1 MDSRSRKVIFLAHCI
16 LNQNSVVLG
25 LARRPAAFKEV
36 VTCLMEKDVGI
47 IQMKCPETTYAG
59 LLRFQQS
66 VEQYSNPFFREHC
79 RKIAVET
86 VKLAEEYLRCGYKV
100 LGIVGIKGS
109 PSCGVSLTTSASY
122 GGPPEKRKE
131 RKIPK
136 PGVFIEEL
144 SKLLSSRELD
154 LKLLELDPKNPAAFI
169 DTIETLKQA

>member
-25 LARRPAAFKEV
+25 LAKRPAAFQEV
-36 VTCLMEKDVGI
+36 VTYLIDRGIGI

-79 RKIAVET
+79 KRIAAET
-86 VKLAEEYLRCGYKV
+86 IKLAEEYLRCGYEV

-109 PSCGVSLTTSASY
+109 PSCGVTITTSAGY
-122 GGPPEKRKE
+122 GGPPERKE
-131 RKIPK
+131 EKKIPM
-136 PGVFIEEL
+136 PGVFMEEL
-144 SKLLSSRELD
+144 SKLIAGKGLD
-154 LKLLELDPKNPAAFI
+154 LKLLELNPKNPSAFM
-169 DTIETLKQA
+169 ESMENLKHK

>member
-1 MDSRSRKVIFLAHCI
+1 MDQRSGKVIFLAHCI

-36 VTCLMEKDVGI
+36 VTYLMEQGIGI

-79 RKIAVET
+79 RRIAAET

-100 LGIVGIKGS
+100 LGIVGIRGS
-109 PSCGVSLTTSASY
+109 PSCGVTITTSANY
-122 GGPPEKRKE
+122 GGPPERKDE
-131 RKIPK
+131 MKIQK

-144 SKLLSSRELD
+144 SKLIASKGLN
-154 LKLLELDPKNPAAFI
+154 LKLLELNPKNPSSLMEAI
-169 DTIETLKQA
+169 GKET